1 MSLQQKVIN
10 LLWKVHDDYKLGDS
24 YGGDADP
31 DHLAEF
37 FHFLEFDLDEATIVE
52 HPPVEEVIPIPEP
65 VFTEEPPKSPPVIYE
80 TKPKE
85 VLVPVTDYGVVDKE
99 KSQWY
104 TNLWFRM
111 NGMTDPSKIQTKDG
125 YEDNMDYYREYMLK
139 VLNNTKNEFANA
151 YKVIDRNLASSST
164 WLEDVLSQGIVVM
177 QRVANDNIDSDIKYN
192 WKEMIYTDASE
203 LTIETDDKAIAKAEV
218 VYEDKMRQI
227 EAKDKRYQLEINK
240 LDSEHNALQ
249 TQIDS
254 IKGEVAKNIERS
266 YETFG

>member
-1 MSLQQKVIN
+1 MNTNKRENEQPPEVPEYPEEPEKPTEPRYL
-10 LLWKVHDDYKLGDS
+10 YKPVTVP
-24 YGGDADP
+24 YYETEWIYEVADP
-31 DHLAEF
+31 
-37 FHFLEFDLDEATIVE
+37 
-52 HPPVEEVIPIPEP
+52 
-65 VFTEEPPKSPPVIYE
+65 
-80 TKPKE
+80 
-85 VLVPVTDYGVVDKE
+85 E

-104 TNLWFRM
+104 TNLWYRM
-111 NGMTDPSKIQTKDG
+111 NGLQEPEKIKTKDG

-139 VLNNTKNEFANA
+139 VLNNKKNEFANA

-177 QRVANDNIDSDIKYN
+177 QRVNGHKVDPQKKYS
-192 WKEMIYTDASE
+192 WDEIIYTDASE

-254 IKGEVAKNIERS
+254 IKSEVSKNIERS
-266 YETFG
+266 YKTFG